1 MRNFE
6 RVADFLIPHRRAVH
20 VVVLF
25 ISLLM
30 VPGMILALSP
40 IDMESYNMESPELDA
55 RSVILD
61 EYPSNE
67 VVAGYAVI
75 IRDQSLVGSPPQWVY
90 ADEIGEYGGDASGV
104 AEPVGGIL
112 NLTVLR
118 EISLKAEA
126 ARNDPLAEFYRPII
140 SDVTL
145 VQHHGVMTLS
155 DLLRVFMANE
165 SLQTRPSLSPMGV
178 PLPPRTNWSDCGAL
192 ECLKFDD
199 ENLTQAHIDLA
210 SQRLANASEGTFL
223 RWLSLDRAFQPAD
236 DGGAIGP
243 VGGTLSEGGM
253 WANASWERGRWS
265 ASSTWILVQFD
276 RGAAEA
282 AGWTFEW
289 AEARAESGYDWQ
301 GLRLVT
307 TPPNRDSEFCAASVE
322 SGEGPCSWEWSL
334 ISLEHAMRENDDL
347 TVTMAVA
354 EGINV
359 EVNRELQESITLLVA
374 MVLIVLVLLWGSLR
388 RWSDV
393 VIVSAGLGLS
403 LLWMHGLI
411 GWVGQFSAG
420 LGYPVIERSQFSNL
434 LPILILALGIDDSLH
449 ALHRYKEERKKGDS
463 PNCAARISLS
473 RVGRAIMLTS
483 LTTIAAFS
491 ANLVSDIPALRS
503 FGTEAAL
510 GVASAFILTGLWV
523 PLVRLDWDLWLGKR
537 EKLLEEDVDKIH
549 LIPSHWLANTASG
562 SAVFGPI
569 VIIVSL
575 LITAFATPMMLSLE
589 GDFKAEDFFDEKSDF
604 AAVVSLIN
612 ERFYS
617 EGEPG
622 EILIEG
628 DVIDPQVFQAI
639 AETRAN
645 MGHHGPD
652 DPDKFTVTADGT
664 VEVHGY
670 DELVYLGILSM
681 ANNVTPFEQAG
692 WDQSVPKGGM
702 DCDTTPFGL
711 PHPDDEDCLRFMV
724 GFISVHGVPATNST
738 PGLPPSVMGL
748 YITPDRELDPA
759 NPSQGIDG
767 SEPQYE
773 RMLIRFGLRQ
783 PEQFPMVEKALAEL
797 ERDMSP
803 FQNLSKGD
811 MRVRADI
818 DVALSDDEYPVS
830 WAMATGEPVARY
842 VAASS
847 LQNEMQSTL
856 KLGVVFCV
864 LTLWWGFRPS
874 REELE
879 NRRAGGAGGGLESDG
894 LVWTFASRIY
904 APVAVGFATGLVLAS
919 QYGSTVGLLLGLFTT
934 IAGVLWG
941 FRPLGTAL
949 LTTTPII
956 IVVVW
961 LYGLIAAMGYGLNMV
976 TVAIATLSLGVG
988 IDYVIHVVE
997 RFREERYKGIPT
1009 LASIAA
1015 VGGASGLA
1023 LFGSAA
1029 SDVLGFLII
1038 SQSRMGF
1045 FSLFGTFSAA
1055 MIFFSLIASLVIAC
1069 GLIGV
1074 LNYRK
1079 VLAQRREQKMARSL
1093 AGAGADGEQTMVS
1106 T

>member
-1 MRNFE
+1 
-6 RVADFLIPHRRAVH
+6 
-20 VVVLF
+20 
-25 ISLLM
+25 
-30 VPGMILALSP
+30 
-40 IDMESYNMESPELDA
+40 
-55 RSVILD
+55 
-61 EYPSNE
+61 
-67 VVAGYAVI
+67 
-75 IRDQSLVGSPPQWVY
+75 
-90 ADEIGEYGGDASGV
+90 
-104 AEPVGGIL
+104 
-112 NLTVLR
+112 
-118 EISLKAEA
+118 
-126 ARNDPLAEFYRPII
+126 
-140 SDVTL
+140 
-145 VQHHGVMTLS
+145 
-155 DLLRVFMANE
+155 
-165 SLQTRPSLSPMGV
+165 
-178 PLPPRTNWSDCGAL
+178 
-192 ECLKFDD
+192 
-199 ENLTQAHIDLA
+199 
-210 SQRLANASEGTFL
+210 
-223 RWLSLDRAFQPAD
+223 
-236 DGGAIGP
+236 
-243 VGGTLSEGGM
+243 
-253 WANASWERGRWS
+253 
-265 ASSTWILVQFD
+265 
-276 RGAAEA
+276 
-282 AGWTFEW
+282 
-289 AEARAESGYDWQ
+289 
-301 GLRLVT
+301 
-307 TPPNRDSEFCAASVE
+307 
-322 SGEGPCSWEWSL
+322 
-334 ISLEHAMRENDDL
+334 
-347 TVTMAVA
+347 
-354 EGINV
+354 
-359 EVNRELQESITLLVA
+359 
-374 MVLIVLVLLWGSLR
+374 
-388 RWSDV
+388 
-393 VIVSAGLGLS
+393 
-403 LLWMHGLI
+403 
-411 GWVGQFSAG
+411 
-420 LGYPVIERSQFSNL
+420 
-434 LPILILALGIDDSLH
+434 
-449 ALHRYKEERKKGDS
+449 
-463 PNCAARISLS
+463 
-473 RVGRAIMLTS
+473 
-483 LTTIAAFS
+483 
-491 ANLVSDIPALRS
+491 
-503 FGTEAAL
+503 
-510 GVASAFILTGLWV
+510 
-523 PLVRLDWDLWLGKR
+523 
-537 EKLLEEDVDKIH
+537 
-549 LIPSHWLANTASG
+549 
-562 SAVFGPI
+562 
-569 VIIVSL
+569 
-575 LITAFATPMMLSLE
+575 
-589 GDFKAEDFFDEKSDF
+589 
-604 AAVVSLIN
+604 
-612 ERFYS
+612 
-617 EGEPG
+617 
-622 EILIEG
+622 
-628 DVIDPQVFQAI
+628 
-639 AETRAN
+639 
-645 MGHHGPD
+645 
-652 DPDKFTVTADGT
+652 
-664 VEVHGY
+664 
-670 DELVYLGILSM
+670 M

-976 TVAIATLSLGVG
+976 TVALATLSLGVG

-1079 VLAQRREQKMARSL
+1079 VLAP
-1093 AGAGADGEQTMVS
+1093 
-1106 T
+1106 

>member
-1 MRNFE
+1 MRDFE

-20 VVVLF
+20 VVVLL

-210 SQRLANASEGTFL
+210 SQRLANASAGTFL
-223 RWLSLDRAFQPAD
+223 RWMSLDRAFQPAD

-307 TPPNRDSEFCAASVE
+307 TPPNRNSEFCSASVE

-334 ISLEHAMRENDDL
+334 ISLEHAMRESDDL

-463 PNCAARISLS
+463 PNGAARISLS

-523 PLVRLDWDLWLGKR
+523 PLVRLDWDLWLAKR
-537 EKLLEEDVDKIH
+537 EKLVEEDVDKIH
-549 LIPSHWLANTASG
+549 LIPGHWLANTASG

-628 DVIDPQVFQAI
+628 DVIDPQVFLAI

-670 DELVYLGILSM
+670 DELVIMGIVSM
-681 ANNVTPFEQAG
+681 GNNVTPFEQAG

-702 DCDTTPFGL
+702 DCDTTMFGL
-711 PHPDDEDCLRFMV
+711 PHLDDEDCLRFMV
-724 GFISVHGVPATNST
+724 GFISVHGVPATNAT

-874 REELE
+874 RDELE

-904 APVAVGFATGLVLAS
+904 APVAVGFSTGLVLAS

-934 IAGVLWG
+934 MAGVLWG

-1029 SDVLGFLII
+1029 SDILGFLII

-1079 VLAQRREQKMARSL
+1079 VLAQRREQKIARSL

>member
-1 MRNFE
+1 VRNFE

-463 PNCAARISLS
+463 PNGAARISLS

>member
-1 MRNFE
+1 
-6 RVADFLIPHRRAVH
+6 
-20 VVVLF
+20 
-25 ISLLM
+25 
-30 VPGMILALSP
+30 MILALSP

-463 PNCAARISLS
+463 PNGAARISLS

>member
-1 MRNFE
+1 MRDFE
-6 RVADFLIPHRRAVH
+6 RVADFLIPHRRIVH
-20 VVVLF
+20 IVVLV

-55 RSVILD
+55 REVILK
-61 EYPSNE
+61 EYPANE
-67 VVAGYAVI
+67 VTSGYAVI
-75 IRDQSLVGSPPQWVY
+75 IREQSKVGTEPHWVY
-90 ADEIGEYGGDASGV
+90 ADEFAEYGGDGV
-104 AEPVGGIL
+104 GVTEPVGGIL
-112 NLTVLR
+112 NLSVLR
-118 EISLKAEA
+118 EISTKAEA
-126 ARNDPLAEFYRPII
+126 ARADPLSEFYRPII

-145 VQHHGVMTLS
+145 VQHHGVLTLS

-165 SLQTRPSLSPMGV
+165 SLQTRSSLSPMGV

-192 ECLKFDD
+192 ECLLFDD

-210 SQRLANASEGTFL
+210 TQRLATASEGTFL
-223 RWLSLDRAFQPAD
+223 RWLSRDRAFLPAA

-243 VGGTLSEGGM
+243 VGGTLSEGGT
-253 WANASWERGRWS
+253 WENSSWERGRWS
-265 ASSTWILVQFD
+265 ASSTWIIIQFD

-289 AEARAESGYDWQ
+289 AEARAEAGYDWQ

-307 TPPNRDSEFCAASVE
+307 TPPSRDSEFCTSSVE

-334 ISLEHAMRENDDL
+334 ISLEHAMRESDDL

-411 GWVGQFSAG
+411 GWVGQFSTG
-420 LGYPVIERSQFSNL
+420 IGYPVIERSQFSNL

-449 ALHRYKEERKKGDS
+449 ALHRYKEERRKGDS
-463 PNCAARISLS
+463 PEAACRLSLS

-503 FGTEAAL
+503 FGTEAGL

-523 PLVRLDWDLWLGKR
+523 PLVRLDWDLWLRGR
-537 EKLLEEDVDKIH
+537 EKLVDEDVDKIH
-549 LIPSHWLANTASG
+549 LVPSHWLANTASW
-562 SAVFGPI
+562 SAVLGPI
-569 VIIVSL
+569 VIILAL

-617 EGEPG
+617 EGEPA

-628 DVIDPQVFQAI
+628 DVIDPRVFQAI

-645 MGHHGPD
+645 MGHHSPD
-652 DPDKFTVTADGT
+652 DPDKFTVTADGS

-670 DELVYLGILSM
+670 DELVYMGILSM
-681 ANNVTPFEQAG
+681 ANNVTPFELAG
-692 WDQSVPKGGM
+692 WDQSAPKGGV
-702 DCDTTPFGL
+702 DCDTTLFGL

-724 GFISVHGVPATNST
+724 GFISVYGIPATNST
-738 PGLPPSVMGL
+738 PGLPASVMGL
-748 YITPDRELDPA
+748 YIQPDRELDPT
-759 NPSQGIDG
+759 NPSLALDG

-783 PEQFPMVEKALAEL
+783 PEQFPMVERALAEL

-811 MRVRADI
+811 MRVRADV
-818 DVALSDDEYPVS
+818 DAALADDEYPIS

-847 LQNEMQSTL
+847 LQNEMQATL

-874 REELE
+874 REELG
-879 NRRAGGAGGGLESDG
+879 NRRARLEGDG
-894 LVWTFASRIY
+894 MVWNLAARIY
-904 APVAVGFATGLVLAS
+904 APLAVGFATGIVLAS
-919 QYGSTVGLLLGLFTT
+919 QYGSTVGFVLGLFTT
-934 IAGVLWG
+934 AAGFLWG

-949 LTTTPII
+949 LTTIPII

-997 RFREERYKGIPT
+997 RFREERYKGIPI

-1055 MIFFSLIASLVIAC
+1055 MIFFSLIASLILAC

-1079 VLAQRREQKMARSL
+1079 VLGEHREDR
-1093 AGAGADGEQTMVS
+1093 EVS
-1106 T
+1106 A